1 MDVLA
6 TVRKWAGG
14 LSETIVSPLAL
25 SIVLEILMGGAA
37 VPFFGTPNVIGTVTE
52 LINSLGSQ
60 GIVGLVAVWVLYSI
74 WKARK

>member
-14 LSETIVSPLAL
+14 LSETVVSLLAL
-25 SIVLEILMGGAA
+25 SIVLEILMGGQA
-37 VPFFGTPNVIGTVTE
+37 VPFFGTPDVIGTVTA
-52 LINSLGSQ
+52 LINNLGSQ

-74 WKARK
+74 WKSRK

>member
-14 LSETIVSPLAL
+14 LSETVVSLLAL

-37 VPFFGTPNVIGTVTE
+37 VPFFGTPDVIGTV
-52 LINSLGSQ
+52 Q
-60 GIVGLVAVWVLYSI
+60 D
-74 WKARK
+74 